1 MPAARTTVVT
11 SRIGLF
17 ALLVLMLAACATTFA
32 PKRLATPGE
41 LRDVQS
47 KTIGE
52 VGVSVSILTDE
63 QARQHFGVDF
73 ARYGLQ
79 ALWMSVRNGSD
90 RRLWFIRNLLD
101 PDFYSAEE
109 AALMMQGEV
118 PRDARQPLHQY
129 FRDESIRVQ
138 LAPLTVS
145 EGFVFLPRVEGG
157 RYVDIHLQGDAYLET
172 SQARDAVTNGVTA
185 PVKPTRELRFGFA
198 LPLPDGDFDYEKL
211 DAAHTY
217 AGQALPNFSVDELR
231 ATLERLP
238 CCATDAASQREGD
251 PLNFVIVGESSDVL
265 NSLSRSGWSFTH
277 RIDFRTI
284 RREIGAAIGGTAYP
298 VAPVSSLYVFG
309 RKQDLALQRARHSIA
324 QRNHMRLWMA
334 PFRFEEHPVWIGQV
348 SRDIGVKITTK
359 SPTLTTHVIDPQVDA
374 TRQYLLDSLIGQG
387 LVDRFGFVKGSAV
400 GTPSQPR
407 MNLTGD
413 PFNSDGMRLVVILA
427 PTPVPPDQ
435 IRSLLW
441 EQSAPPIAEG
451 QSKAAERNVRPIEGA
466 GDEQR
471 R

>member
-1 MPAARTTVVT
+1 MLEDRTIGAAARTGLCTLLILTVT
-11 SRIGLF
+11 G
-17 ALLVLMLAACATTFA
+17 CATTFA
-32 PKRLATPGE
+32 PDRLATPGE

-52 VGVSVSILTDE
+52 VALSVAILTDE

-73 ARYGLQ
+73 GGHGLQ

-90 RRLWFIRNLLD
+90 RRLWFIRNMLD

-109 AALMMQGEV
+109 AALLVQGDV

-138 LAPLTVS
+138 LAPQTVS

-157 RYVDIHLQGDAYLET
+157 RYVDVRLQGDVYFDD
-172 SQARDAVTNGVTA
+172 SQQRDAVANTGKA
-185 PVKPTRELRFGFA
+185 PARPARELRFDFA
-198 LPLPDGDFDYEKL
+198 LALPDGDFDYERL
-211 DAAHTY
+211 DPAHAY
-217 AGQALPNFSVDELR
+217 AGRTLPNLTTDELR
-231 ATLERLP
+231 GTLERLP
-238 CCATDAASQREGD
+238 CCATDADGQREGD
-251 PLNFVIVGESSDVL
+251 PLNFVIVGESAEVL

-277 RIDFRTI
+277 RIDFRTV
-284 RREIGAAIGGTAYP
+284 RREVGAAIGGTAYP

-309 RKQDLALQRARHSIA
+309 RKQDVALQRARRSIA
-324 QRNHMRLWMA
+324 QRNHMRLWLA
-334 PFRFEEHPVWIGQV
+334 PFRCEDHPVWIGQI
-348 SRDIGVKITTK
+348 SRDIGVKVTPK

-374 TRQYLLDSLIGQG
+374 TREYLLHSLIGEG
-387 LVDRFGFVKGSAV
+387 FVDRFGFVKGSAS

-413 PFNSDGMRLVVILA
+413 PYHSDGMRLVVILSLD
-427 PTPVPPDQ
+427 PIPPDQ

-441 EQSAPPIAEG
+441 EQSAAPIAEG
-451 QSKAAERNVRPIEGA
+451 QSQAAERNVRPVEPVGTA
-466 GDEQR
+466 PTR
-471 R
+471 